1 MSDASVINALQA
13 LFERHADEIAEQT
26 AKRVVEKL
34 NPSLQHNTAD
44 PDELIFQ
51 DKARMMLGGVSLV
64 TLTRWD
70 RSGYLP
76 KHHIGKRVAY
86 RRGDIDAIIK
96 KGGKHE

>member
-1 MSDASVINALQA
+1 MSDESLINALQA
-13 LFERHADEIAEQT
+13 LFEKYADEVAERAVT
-26 AKRVVEKL
+26 LVAEKL
-34 NPSLQHNTAD
+34 NSSLQHNSAD

-51 DKARMMLGGVSLV
+51 DEARMMLGGVTSV

-70 RSGYLP
+70 RAGILR

-96 KGGKHE
+96 KGGKL

>member
-1 MSDASVINALQA
+1 MSNASIINALQA
-13 LFERHADEIAEQT
+13 QFDRLAGGIAEQT

-34 NPSLQHNTAD
+34 ISSLQHNSAD
-44 PDELIFQ
+44 PDELIYQ
-51 DKARMMLGGVSLV
+51 DAARKMLGGVSLV

-76 KHHIGKRVAY
+76 KYHIGKRVAY

-96 KGGKHE
+96 KGGRP